1 MKTKITVLL
10 LIMWS
15 VSMHSQTKP
24 AETKTTATGQVETD
38 VKIYN
43 AALKYG
49 DIDVAKNA
57 VYALIIKHPESFNYL
72 DTLARLY
79 FSNNNYVQCA
89 LTSKDYLTHD
99 SANLF
104 IREMYAIS
112 LSSLSKN
119 KESLEQYEALFA
131 KTKSSFHAYQIAV
144 LQYVLKRFGECETTV
159 GIILNDPKSM
169 EQKVSINAD
178 QNTNQQV
185 PIKAAAYNIRG
196 VMLKEMN
203 KKDEAMESFQ
213 EALKL
218 FPDFALAKANIEAI
232 KNGDK
237 PKTTEKK

>member
-1 MKTKITVLL
+1 
-10 LIMWS
+10 
-15 VSMHSQTKP
+15 
-24 AETKTTATGQVETD
+24 
-38 VKIYN
+38 
-43 AALKYG
+43 
-49 DIDVAKNA
+49 
-57 VYALIIKHPESFNYL
+57 
-72 DTLARLY
+72 
-79 FSNNNYVQCA
+79 
-89 LTSKDYLTHD
+89 
-99 SANLF
+99 
-104 IREMYAIS
+104 MYAIS
-112 LSSLSKN
+112 LSSLNKN

-218 FPDFALAKANIEAI
+218 FPEFALAKANIEAI